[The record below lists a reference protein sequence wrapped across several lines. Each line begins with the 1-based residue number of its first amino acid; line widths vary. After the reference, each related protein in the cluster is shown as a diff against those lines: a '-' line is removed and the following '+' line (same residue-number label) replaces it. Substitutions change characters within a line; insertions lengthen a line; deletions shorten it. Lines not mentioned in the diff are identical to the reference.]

1 MARDD
6 PAPAQPARARRA
18 DDLSDDVPAHEDLC
32 VTRVP
37 IFQGLTRREQIEAAG
52 FARPVTVAKGGT
64 VYAPGQPVS
73 RLLVVHGGR
82 LKISHLAPG
91 GQEQIVRTVS
101 EGDVVGERAFLTGH
115 RPDHFAVALEDSR
128 MCVFDHR
135 DLATLL
141 RAYPDI
147 GLRMLRT
154 LSDRLASAERLLA
167 AITSSDVMA
176 RVAAYLLDLPRSRWT
191 ARPWSGCRWRRRT
204 SPPISARRRRRSA
217 APSPRWPRTA
227 PSSCAGAATS

>member
-1 MARDD
+1 
-6 PAPAQPARARRA
+6 
-18 DDLSDDVPAHEDLC
+18 
-32 VTRVP
+32 
-37 IFQGLTRREQIEAAG
+37 
-52 FARPVTVAKGGT
+52 
-64 VYAPGQPVS
+64 
-73 RLLVVHGGR
+73 
-82 LKISHLAPG
+82 
-91 GQEQIVRTVS
+91 
-101 EGDVVGERAFLTGH
+101 GH